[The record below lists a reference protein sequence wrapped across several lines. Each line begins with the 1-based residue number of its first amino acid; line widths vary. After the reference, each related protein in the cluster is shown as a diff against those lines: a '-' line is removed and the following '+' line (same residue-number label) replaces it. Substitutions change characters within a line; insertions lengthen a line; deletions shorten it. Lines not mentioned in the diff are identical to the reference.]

1 MKEEMRHI
9 DITGLDLPP
18 EHRQLF
24 VYLINMIE
32 ELVSE
37 KTALTKRVAELEDI
51 IKNMQGEQ
59 GRPDIG
65 KKEEPSDISS
75 KGKEKGEKKDS
86 PIKEDKVSLEIDRD
100 MGILH
105 PSVEDLPMD
114 AKLSSYR
121 QVIIQDIQFKRDN
134 VGYTLAVYYS
144 ASEQKTYS
152 AKLPLEHQFGGYGS
166 NLRALIQILNRSC
179 HVTEGNIEKLL
190 EGLNIKISSGTI
202 SNILLEAS
210 DWVYDE
216 QKAILSAGIAG
227 STYASSDS
235 TQNKEKGVAK
245 KSHIIVGLY
254 FVVYYT
260 LGSKA
265 RLDIIRA
272 LLGNPVQGLEVIYND
287 IARQLFNVLKVS
299 QEDQLTLSKLL
310 REGEKMNLREFIA
323 LIKEQA
329 PTIFAKKNM
338 FTRIQEAL
346 VLGYYHTQGDFP
358 IVDTLLSDDAP
369 EYQKIARL
377 IHALCWVH
385 DARHYNKLL
394 PQFDYSRDLLK
405 AFQDQYWTYYNRLLD
420 FKNRTLDEQKALKGA
435 LSADFD
441 VLFSQKTGYDKLD
454 RLIQRSKANKK
465 ALLAVLDNP
474 ALPLH
479 NNAAE
484 LAVRQIVRKR
494 DISLHTWSER
504 GTKVRDAFLSIIET
518 ANKLGVSA
526 IAYVADRISKR
537 YCMQSLAS
545 LVTKA
550 YAES

>member
-1 MKEEMRHI
+1 MEEALRHI
-9 DITGLDLPP
+9 DIAGLAMLP
-18 EHRQLF
+18 EHRELV
-24 VYLINMIE
+24 VYLLNTIE
-32 ELVSE
+32 DLISD
-37 KTALTKRVAELEDI
+37 KRALLKRVSELEDI
-51 IKNMQGEQ
+51 IKSMKGEQ
-59 GRPDIG
+59 GRPDIE
-65 KKEEPSDISS
+65 KKEDSKDISS
-75 KGKEKGEKKDS
+75 KGKEKGDKKAKIPKEEK
-86 PIKEDKVSLEIDRD
+86 VALEIDRD

-105 PSVEDLPMD
+105 PSLENIPND
-114 AKLSSYR
+114 AKFSSYR
-121 QVIIQDIQFKRDN
+121 QVTIQDIQFKRDN
-134 VGYTLAVYYS
+134 VSYTLAVYYS
-144 ASEQKTYS
+144 ASERKTYT
-152 AKLPLEHQFGGYGS
+152 AELPLEHQFGVYGS

-190 EGLNIKISSGTI
+190 HGLGIRISSGTI

-210 DWVYDE
+210 EWVYDE
-216 QKAILSAGIAG
+216 QKAILAAGISG
-227 STYASSDS
+227 SPYVSSDS

-245 KSHIIVGLY
+245 KSHIIVGMY
-254 FVVYYT
+254 FVAYYT

-272 LLGNPVQGLEVIYND
+272 LLGNPAEGLHLIYND
-287 IARQLFNVLKVS
+287 IARSLFKVLKVS

-310 REGEKMNLREFIA
+310 EEGKKMSLTEFIA
-323 LIKEQA
+323 LIKEKV
-329 PTIFAKKNM
+329 PTIAAKKNM

-377 IHALCWVH
+377 IQALCWVH
-385 DARHYNKLL
+385 DARHYNKLS
-394 PQFDYSRDLLK
+394 PQFDYSRGLLK
-405 AFQDQYWTYYNRLLD
+405 AFQDQYWTFYRRLLD
-420 FKNRTLDEQKALKGA
+420 FQTTNTQEQMALKTT

-441 VLFSQKTGYDKLD
+441 ELFSQKTGYDKLD
-454 RLIQRSKANKK
+454 LLIQRSKANKVG
-465 ALLAVLDNP
+465 LLAVLDNP

-494 DISLHTWSER
+494 DISLHTWSQT

-526 IAYVADRISKR
+526 IDYIADRISKK
-537 YCMQSLAS
+537 YSMPSLAS
-545 LVTKA
+545 LVALA